1 MAGPRRQRSA
11 LRSALHPILLLLGSA
26 GVLAG
31 ADGFV
36 LPTDPPPLV
45 NTPGVLVLKS
55 GRAISGRISQNASGF
70 VVEQPHGSIVVPF
83 DFADFPAS
91 DLEDAVR
98 QYHKRTPNP
107 TAGFHVNLAQWCL
120 QHQLLDE
127 ARTELHA
134 ALVLEPHRQ
143 DARHMLRRLDALL
156 DPPEA
161 PAAERAPIR
170 QVAGFDVPEVT
181 SLAGLDPEHARVFT
195 ERVQPILMN
204 KCGNASCHGPAAE
217 NEFRLTRVRLTGGAH
232 RVHSERNLAVTL
244 RYVDQRSPDRSP
256 LLVVPQGNHGRAGRT
271 IFNGPFAQ
279 EQFQT
284 LREWVRG
291 VAAAKG
297 GSAPPSQHPS
307 LAAGDGPSADPLSG
321 TPDPYAIPASPSSAS
336 RTYPAEPAPVPA
348 EPADAFDPEA
358 FNRAAASS
366 SEPPAV
372 GTSFPGVRR

>member
-45 NTPGVLVLKS
+45 NEPGVLVLKS
-55 GRAISGRISQNASGF
+55 GRAISGRISQNAGGF

-83 DFADFPAS
+83 EFTDFPAS
-91 DLEDAVR
+91 DLQDAIR
-98 QYHKRTPNP
+98 KYHERTPNP

-161 PAAERAPIR
+161 PAAEPAPIR

-244 RYVDQRSPDRSP
+244 RYVDQQSPDRSP

-271 IFNGPFAQ
+271 IFNGPFAHDQ
-279 EQFQT
+279 LQT

-291 VAAAKG
+291 VVAAQAA
-297 GSAPPSQHPS
+297 SAPPSRHPTT
-307 LAAGDGPSADPLSG
+307 AGGNGLSIVPQPG
-321 TPDPYAIPASPSSAS
+321 NTDPYAIPAGVPSES
-336 RTYPAEPAPVPA
+336 RTSPPASAPAPV

-358 FNRAAASS
+358 FNRAAAN

-372 GTSFPGVRR
+372 ETRFPGVSR